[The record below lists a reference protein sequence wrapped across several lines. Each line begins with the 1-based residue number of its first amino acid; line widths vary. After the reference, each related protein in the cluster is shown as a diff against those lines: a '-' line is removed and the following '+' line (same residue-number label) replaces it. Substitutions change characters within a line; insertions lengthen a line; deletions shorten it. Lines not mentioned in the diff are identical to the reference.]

1 MLKKTLFFLLLFT
14 SVSISAQEVIS
25 TQGGSYTSVDV
36 NLDFTIG
43 EVLINTVSDGTN
55 FLTQGFHQTNG
66 NSCDFN
72 NLQVIPSNVACHGVN
87 DGGIVI
93 NPDPSGAPYV
103 FQWSNGATTQDL
115 QNISA
120 GIYYLTISSALG
132 CDTTIQ
138 VPIFQPPSLQ
148 TSVNITNA
156 SCGNQ
161 DGIAELLVANPY
173 NQPYTASWSNG
184 DVGLQADL
192 LSSGPINV
200 VITDASGC
208 VFYDAAMIGG
218 SGGPEVDATNFSN
231 VTCPGGNDG
240 AISLQVTSQAPPY
253 AVNWIS
259 GQSAEQINGLG
270 SGIYEYL
277 VEDQSGCLTAGSV
290 EILQPDSIGLAN
302 VNLTNP
308 TCGNNDGSIQVN
320 GQGGTGNLIYIWDA
334 NTGNQIGAT
343 ANNLSAGTYT
353 LNIVDNN
360 SCVHTETILLN
371 DLMAPQINVVN
382 VNNPQCGGGLGGIN
396 ISVSSGTAPYTY
408 QWSTGSTAQD
418 LSGLSPGS
426 YGVLVTDDLGC
437 TAAEFIQLDGIL
449 PPNYGVCLVTVDST
463 TQTNLVVWEK
473 PAVAGSISH
482 YNIYRE
488 GIAAGIYD
496 SIATVP
502 YDSLSQY
509 TDTLANPA
517 YRSWSY
523 KITVVDTCG
532 NESSPSSAHKTIH
545 LTTNLGLSN
554 LINLIWDNYAGFSYP
569 TYYIN
574 RYHPSTGWNVIATI
588 PSSLTSYTDQTP
600 PLPLNDLVYSVEIV
614 PPSMCSSTKAQDHNT
629 TRSNRANIIE
639 GGEQGQGILQQSN
652 DNVNVY
658 PNPTS
663 DQITVDIKGYKGRV
677 NVEVYDLQGRL
688 LENTINTKVSLR
700 KYERGIYVLK
710 ISYGELTEK
719 FRVVKI

>member
-1 MLKKTLFFLLLFT
+1 MFKNKLLFFLLVA

-25 TQGGSYTSVDV
+25 TQGGSYSSVDV

-43 EVLINTVSDGTN
+43 EVIINTVSDGTN
-55 FLTQGFHQTNG
+55 SLTQGFHQTDG
-66 NSCDFN
+66 NSCDFSE
-72 NLQVIPSNVACHGVN
+72 LQVNTGNVTCHGGN
-87 DGGIVI
+87 DGGILI
-93 NPDPSGAPYV
+93 NLDSSATPYS
-103 FQWSNGATTQDL
+103 FQWSNGETIQNL

-120 GIYYLTISSALG
+120 GVYALTISSPLG
-132 CDTTIQ
+132 CDTTFE
-138 VPIFQPPSLQ
+138 VSIFQPPPLQ
-148 TSVNITNA
+148 TNITITNA
-156 SCGNQ
+156 SCGDQ
-161 DGIAELLVANPY
+161 DGTAQLTVANPY
-173 NQPYTASWSNG
+173 NQPYSANWSNG
-184 DVGLQADL
+184 DLGLQSDS
-192 LSSGPINV
+192 LSSGPVNV
-200 VITDASGC
+200 VISDASGC
-208 VFYDAAMIGG
+208 LFNDAAMIGG
-218 SGGPEVDATNFSN
+218 SGGPVVDAGNFTNVS
-231 VTCPGGNDG
+231 CPGGNDG
-240 AISLQVTSQAPPY
+240 AISLEVTSQNPPY
-253 AVNWIS
+253 TVNWIS
-259 GQSAEQINGLG
+259 GQAAEQINGLG
-270 SGIYEYL
+270 AGVYEYL

-290 EILQPDSIGLAN
+290 EVLQPDSISLAN

-308 TCGNNDGSIQVN
+308 TCGNNDGSIEVN

-334 NTGNQIGAT
+334 NAGNQIGAT

-371 DLMAPQINVVN
+371 DLAAPQINVVN

-408 QWSTGSTAQD
+408 QWSTGSTAED

-488 GIAAGIYD
+488 GIAAGVYD

-532 NESSPSSAHKTIH
+532 NESLPSSTHKTIH

-554 LINLIWDNYAGFSYP
+554 VINLIWDNYAGFSYP
-569 TYYIN
+569 SYYIN
-574 RYHPSTGWNVIATI
+574 RYHPSTGWNIIATI
-588 PSSLTSYTDQTP
+588 PSSLTSYTDQS
-600 PLPLNDLVYSVEIV
+600 PLIPSNTLIYSIEVV
-614 PPSMCSSTKAQDHNT
+614 PPSLCSSTKAQDHNS

-639 GGEQGQGILQQSN
+639 GGGQDQSILQQPNSKLSI
-652 DNVNVY
+652 Y

-663 DQITVDIKGYKGRV
+663 DQITIDIKGYKGPV
-677 NVEVYDLQGRL
+677 NVEVYDSQGRL
-688 LENTINTKVSLR
+688 LETTTNTIVSL
-700 KYERGIYVLK
+700 KNFETGIYIFKVN
-710 ISYGELTEK
+710 YGELTEK
-719 FRVVKI
+719 SRVVKI